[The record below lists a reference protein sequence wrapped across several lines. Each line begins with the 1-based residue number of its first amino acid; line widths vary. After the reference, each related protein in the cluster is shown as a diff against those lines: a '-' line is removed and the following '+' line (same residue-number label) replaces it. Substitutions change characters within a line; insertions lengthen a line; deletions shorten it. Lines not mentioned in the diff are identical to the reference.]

1 MQGNSGSRHSGRKG
15 QLHWRAIVL
24 KWFQR
29 KERKGELRGDKLSM
43 VHSTEH
49 GNCIAHRAFQL
60 EILVVKKLK
69 IQYLVIT
76 RNRGKSR

>member
-1 MQGNSGSRHSGRKG
+1 
-15 QLHWRAIVL
+15 
-24 KWFQR
+24 
-29 KERKGELRGDKLSM
+29 M